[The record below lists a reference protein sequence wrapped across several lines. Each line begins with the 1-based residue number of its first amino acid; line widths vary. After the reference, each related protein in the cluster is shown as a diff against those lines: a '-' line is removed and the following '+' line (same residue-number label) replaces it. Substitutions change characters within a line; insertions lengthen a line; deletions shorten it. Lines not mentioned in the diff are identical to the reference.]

1 MTRPSQFGSILVALA
16 RSREIRTLRNLSCE
30 LSLWPLTFLNYT
42 KMTKYEALEKNAVSE
57 PEMPQPGDLHYSRNS
72 RKPHFIG
79 RFSAYSLME
88 KLGGRNEWR
97 SERNSNC
104 RYVLLPSV
112 FTSVDGSAKTPR
124 GFTCERRGR
133 TPGPRSRSSTLIS
146 ATSAPCNAA
155 EKTFA
160 NQLRIRARDRVA
172 ARKYPLGVSNETP
185 TGHCQSAIR

>member
-1 MTRPSQFGSILVALA
+1 MGGTSRHSHRFRGRSALIPENGHTYGRLLKQLTRPSQFGSILVALA

-97 SERNSNC
+97 
-104 RYVLLPSV
+104 
-112 FTSVDGSAKTPR
+112 
-124 GFTCERRGR
+124 RGR
-133 TPGPRSRSSTLIS
+133 DSNPRYRTDLLEANTAFTARVATRWRFSITKSRSIERLFAFMHKNQHLIW
-146 ATSAPCNAA
+146 
-155 EKTFA
+155 
-160 NQLRIRARDRVA
+160 LR
-172 ARKYPLGVSNETP
+172 G
-185 TGHCQSAIR
+185 